1 MKAFLL
7 VLGSKGTENERV
19 KVQFSGYWTKKEWP
33 QPTNCLQIFF
43 PHVLPCI
50 HTAFVK
56 CPLQK
61 PQEAS
66 PITQGQCRVERTAL
80 NERWEDVWE
89 RFSSGMWNAAVLC
102 LSQCGGMVANTWI
115 LRQCICSTDMNAET
129 VSALKNKIIME
140 QSNEEMCVN
149 TNYSLWFHEDS
160 EILMHCQLLQR
171 RFYNVDSFW
180 CHRMHP
186 IV

>member
-7 VLGSKGTENERV
+7 VLGTKGTENERV
-19 KVQFSGYWTKKEWP
+19 KVQFSDSWTKKEWP

-43 PHVLPCI
+43 PHVLPYS

-80 NERWEDVWE
+80 NGRWEDIWG
-89 RFSSGMWNAAVLC
+89 RFSSGMWNAAVQC
-102 LSQCGGMVANTWI
+102 LSWCGEMVANI
-115 LRQCICSTDMNAET
+115 KRQCICSTNLNAEM
-129 VSALKNKIIME
+129 VPALKNKSIMD

-149 TNYSLWFHEDS
+149 RNYSLWFHEDS
-160 EILMHCQLLQR
+160 EILMPCHLLQR
-171 RFYNVDSFW
+171 RLYNPDSFW
-180 CHRMHP
+180 CHKMHP